1 MRFMHCARVWCAMMK
16 AIRYRYN
23 PRMASWIVHLRIAEN
38 LLEVIPQLEAASF
51 SVGSIAPDSGIPD
64 EKWEKFTPPTEV
76 THFGITDRTDI
87 YCADLDFFREHL
99 LPLRGK
105 SETTGFSFRLG
116 YFFHLVTDNLWHQR
130 ISLPT
135 KQKFLQEFAGNKDFI
150 WEVKRDWYGL
160 DHIYV
165 RDHPTSLFWRVFLAA
180 EPTNDGLDFLPLE
193 GVQRNFEYIKT
204 FYQRRDE
211 KIQEYYRRPY
221 IYLSKEEM
229 DRFVDEATGR
239 LERIFIELWR
249 RPHDTGG
256 RSSALELVV

>member
-1 MRFMHCARVWCAMMK
+1 
-16 AIRYRYN
+16 
-23 PRMASWIVHLRIAEN
+23 
-38 LLEVIPQLEAASF
+38 
-51 SVGSIAPDSGIPD
+51 
-64 EKWEKFTPPTEV
+64 
-76 THFGITDRTDI
+76 
-87 YCADLDFFREHL
+87 
-99 LPLRGK
+99 
-105 SETTGFSFRLG
+105 
-116 YFFHLVTDNLWHQR
+116 
-130 ISLPT
+130 
-135 KQKFLQEFAGNKDFI
+135 
-150 WEVKRDWYGL
+150 
-160 DHIYV
+160 
-165 RDHPTSLFWRVFLAA
+165 VFLAA

>member
-1 MRFMHCARVWCAMMK
+1 
-16 AIRYRYN
+16 
-23 PRMASWIVHLRIAEN
+23 MASWIVHLRIAEN

-150 WEVKRDWYGL
+150 WEVKKDWYGL
-160 DHIYV
+160 DFIYL
-165 RDHPTSLFWRVFLAA
+165 RDHPNCLFWKVFLAA
-180 EPTNDGLDFLPLE
+180 QPGTGGLDFLPLE
-193 GVQRNFEYIKT
+193 GVRQRVEYIREYYQRN
-204 FYQRRDE
+204 DE
-211 KIQEYYRRPY
+211 KVQNLYNRPY
-221 IYLSKEEM
+221 QYLSREAM
-229 DRFVDEATGR
+229 DTFVEATTS
-239 LERIFIELWR
+239 LLIRIYVQVWVQAV
-249 RPHDTGG
+249 PVNGAA
-256 RSSALELVV
+256 SALDMFV